1 MTDKLLPFNLEEAL
15 KNPERVVYRCG
26 AKPLEWHWF
35 KESSHTCQIYSVM
48 SNGDTVSSTKEGFD
62 YAGKTSP
69 HDLMLLP
76 IPEKTYWVNVYEV
89 QGKIQ
94 LSVPFESEI
103 KAFQERVL
111 PLKLIK
117 TISFTI

>member
-1 MTDKLLPFNLEEAL
+1 MTLLPFNLEEAL
-15 KNPERVVYRCG
+15 KQPDRVVYRCG

-35 KESSHTCQIYSVM
+35 KESSHTYQIYSVM
-48 SNGDTVSSTKEGFD
+48 PDGDTRSSNKEGFD
-62 YAGKTSP
+62 YEGSISCY
-69 HDLMLLP
+69 DLMLLP
-76 IPEKTYWVNVYEV
+76 FPEKTYWVNVYEV

-103 KAFQERVL
+103 KAFQETVL

-117 TISFTI
+117 RISFTI

>member
-1 MTDKLLPFNLEEAL
+1 MTLLPFNLEEAL
-15 KNPERVVYRCG
+15 KNPERVVYRSG

-35 KESSHTCQIYSVM
+35 EKCSVDNRLVTIM
-48 SNGDTVSSTKEGFD
+48 ANKLPLFLRDNGKVCDDLISEHC
-62 YAGKTSP
+62 Y
-69 HDLMLLP
+69 DLMLLP

-103 KAFQERVL
+103 KAFQEIVL